1 MVEKKSPKT
10 TLCIHGHF
18 YQPPR
23 EDPLTGEI
31 PQEKGADPFHDWN
44 EKIFAECYLPNL
56 EAGNFSRISFN
67 IGPTLFTW
75 MEQVYPQAVSMIIE
89 ADRQNVARYG
99 VGNAIA
105 QPYNHTIL
113 PLATAE
119 DKETQIAW
127 GIEDFKHRY
136 GRMPQGMW
144 LPETAV
150 DMQTLEIMADHG
162 IEFTILAPWQ
172 AADEKMNPSVPYQ
185 VELSANRSMNVFFY
199 EAELSML
206 VSFDPDA
213 TTNADD
219 FVKYHLQRVDEKW
232 ETGQGRVITLASDG
246 ELYGHH
252 QPMREKFLAYLLE
265 HAAKDAGYEVMY
277 PGLWLKNNKIS
288 KNMEIKENTSWSCHH
303 GVSRWNGTCDCTPN
317 AEWKQVFRNVFNELA
332 CDLDDIYNEQAGKM
346 IADPMHAKTVYL
358 AVMKDEMF
366 WNDFLAQELING
378 LEITEEAQQKL
389 KYLFQAQWERQRMFT
404 SCAWFFEDFD
414 RIEPQ
419 NNVAYLAQAI
429 WLTLQASGID
439 LSTKAERLLSK
450 VKSNRVDVSADKV
463 FIKHWKRANAHGFKQ
478 KQKPPYIH

>member
-1 MVEKKSPKT
+1 MVDKSPSKT
-10 TLCIHGHF
+10 TLCVHGHF

-56 EAGNFSRISFN
+56 EEGNFSRISFN

-75 MEQVYPQAVSMIIE
+75 MEQVYPEAVSMIIA
-89 ADRQNVARYG
+89 ADRANVAKYG

-113 PLATAE
+113 PLATRE
-119 DKETQIAW
+119 DKITQISW
-127 GIEDFKHRY
+127 GIDDFQHRF
-136 GRMPQGMW
+136 GRKPQGMW
-144 LPETAV
+144 LPEAAV
-150 DMQTLEIMADHG
+150 DLQTMKIMADHG

-172 AADEKMNPSVPYQ
+172 AAEDSMNPTVPYH
-185 VELSANRSMNVFFY
+185 VKVAGGKSMTVFFY

-206 VSFDPDA
+206 VSFQPDA
-213 TTNADD
+213 TTNANA
-219 FVKYHLQRVDEKW
+219 FVENHLRRVDAKW
-232 ETGQGRVITLASDG
+232 PMDGNRIITLASDG

-252 QPMREKFLAYLLE
+252 QPMREKFLAYLLA
-265 HAAKDAGYEVMY
+265 HAAQDAGCEVKY
-277 PGLWLKNNKIS
+277 PALWLKENKVDS
-288 KNMEIKENTSWSCHH
+288 VMEILQNTSWSCHH
-303 GVSRWNGTCDCTPN
+303 GVSRWDGTCDCTPN
-317 AEWKQVFRNVFNELA
+317 AGWKHIFRTVFNELSN
-332 CDLDDIYNEQAGKM
+332 DLDDIYNEQAGKM
-346 IADPMHAKTVYL
+346 VADPMHAKTAYL
-358 AVMKDEMF
+358 SVMKDEYS
-366 WNDFLAQELING
+366 WNEFLSRELIPN
-378 LEITEEAQQKL
+378 LTLTDEQKL
-389 KYLFQAQWERQRMFT
+389 RLHYLFESQWERQRMYT

-439 LSTKAERLLSK
+439 LSTKAERLLSD
-450 VKSNRVDVSADKV
+450 VKSNRVKLSADQV
-463 FIKHWKRANAHGFKQ
+463 FIKHWKRANAYGFKK

>member
-1 MVEKKSPKT
+1 MASDQKHT
-10 TLCIHGHF
+10 TTICIHGHF

-23 EDPLTGEI
+23 EDPLTGDI
-31 PQEKGADPFHDWN
+31 PQEKGAEPFHDWN

-89 ADRQNVARYG
+89 ADKLNVARHG

-113 PLATAE
+113 PLATRE
-119 DKETQIAW
+119 DKQTQIAW
-127 GIEDFKHRY
+127 GIADFKQRF
-136 GRMPQGMW
+136 GRDPKGMW

-150 DMQTLEIMADHG
+150 DYQTLDLMAQQG

-172 AADEKMNPSVPYQ
+172 VAEHGMNPTLPYQ
-185 VELSANRSMNVFFY
+185 VHLSEHRTMTVFFY

-206 VSFDPDA
+206 VSFDGNA
-213 TTNADD
+213 TTNADA
-219 FVKYHLQRVDEKW
+219 FIENHMRRVDQKFIVP
-232 ETGQGRVITLASDG
+232 QNRIITLASDG

-265 HAAKDAGYEVMY
+265 FAAPQAGYQVMY
-277 PGLWLKNNKIS
+277 PAQWLQNNKILS
-288 KNMEIKENTSWSCHH
+288 SMNIQDRTSWSCHH
-303 GVSRWNGTCDCTPN
+303 GVSRWNGTCECTPD
-317 AEWKQVFRNVFNELA
+317 AAWKQIFRAVFDEISS
-332 CDLDDIYNEQAGKM
+332 DLDDIFSEQAGRFFNN
-346 IADPMHAKTVYL
+346 PVQAKNDYL
-358 AVMKDEMF
+358 MVMKEDQSWHE
-366 WNDFLAQELING
+366 FLTQHLLPEIELS
-378 LEITEEAQQKL
+378 EEQK
-389 KYLFQAQWERQRMFT
+389 KRIQFLFQAQWERQRMYT

-429 WLTLQASGID
+429 WLTLQAGGID
-439 LSTKAERLLSK
+439 LSAKAERLLSE
-450 VKSNRVDVSADKV
+450 VKSNRVALTADQV
-463 FIKHWKRANAHGFKQ
+463 FIKHWKRANAYGFKK
-478 KQKPPYIH
+478 KQQPPYIR